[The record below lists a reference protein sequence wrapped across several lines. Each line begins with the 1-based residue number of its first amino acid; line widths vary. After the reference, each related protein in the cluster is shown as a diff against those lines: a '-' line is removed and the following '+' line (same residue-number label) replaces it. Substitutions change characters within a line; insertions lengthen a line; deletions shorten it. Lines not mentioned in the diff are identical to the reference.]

1 MKGKNMFYLFIT
13 LIVTG
18 VLIFLC
24 TVGIGKD
31 SKTLSVGNIKLGLDL
46 SGGASILYEAD
57 KETVTEEE
65 MSAAV
70 SLIQG
75 RLDRKGWT

>member
-1 MKGKNMFYLFIT
+1 MKGKNMFYLFIV

-18 VLIFLC
+18 VLVFLC
-24 TVGIGKD
+24 TIGIGEN

-75 RLDRKGWT
+75 